1 MTSIALLQDWY
12 LQHCDGDWEH
22 DYGIQIDTLDN
33 PGWSLKINLRG
44 TDLEDIGFTAAEH
57 GVGAQSIADD
67 PDWWTTKVEDGF
79 FIGFS
84 GPKHL
89 DTLLDIFLQRAK
101 KQILTCQSSKSPSL
115 RDFWHGF
122 C

>member
-1 MTSIALLQDWY
+1 MPKASRDSSLATFGKDMTSIALLQDWY

-89 DTLLDIFLQRAK
+89 DTLLDIFLQWAK
-101 KQILTCQSSKSPSL
+101 K
-115 RDFWHGF
+115 
-122 C
+122 